1 MYWIIGYIL
10 CIEVNEESCKA
21 NNNKNHPSFTAG
33 RRTCGFVQ
41 LFGWNCPAE
50 QLGGNIQIV
59 WKRLGLPHGKY
70 SKFQMAPVVLWQ
82 GPAGPCSQGG
92 GTSMET
98 CWRMDEK
105 CFRGSEEWRKKKKPV
120 RINFVNTKAREGG
133 VGGGVPGAY
142 WSNSHTSACGG
153 AHTGAM
159 GIPWRNCSLWKT
171 HTGRGLLGGLEGL

>member
-105 CFRGSEEWRKKKKPV
+105 CFRGSEEWRKKKNLWESTLWTPRPEKGEWEEVFQVPIGAIATLQPV
-120 RINFVNTKAREGG
+120 EEPTLEQWVF
-133 VGGGVPGAY
+133 
-142 WSNSHTSACGG
+142 
-153 AHTGAM
+153 
-159 GIPWRNCSLWKT
+159 
-171 HTGRGLLGGLEGL
+171 LEGTAAFGRPTLEEAY